1 MMKSKIP
8 RRSVQGILLLDKPL
22 GISSNDAL
30 QRVKRLYRAEKAGH
44 TGNLDPLAT
53 GLLPICF
60 GQATKLSAQLL
71 DSDKAYTAT
80 IRFGEQSETGDAEG
94 AIIARSDASQ
104 LTREQL
110 EAVLPQFLG
119 PIRQI
124 PPMYSALQRNG
135 VRLYELAR
143 QGETVEREA
152 REVRILELRV
162 ISFSPDSTVLHV
174 RCSKGTYIR
183 TLAEDIAAAMG
194 QVAHLIGLRRTAV
207 TPFSSE
213 RMLTWEQLEALSTQG
228 ESALDAQLLD
238 ASHALVGWTRMAVDD
253 IRAHQLSRGMIIR
266 IPSAPRGIPLAVMGP
281 NQALLCLA
289 ESDDEG
295 YVAPKRWLGH

>member
-1 MMKSKIP
+1 MKNRIP
-8 RRSVQGILLLDKPL
+8 RRAVQGILLLDKPL

-60 GQATKLSAQLL
+60 GQATKLSGQLL

-104 LTREQL
+104 LTRDQL

-119 PIRQI
+119 AIRQI
-124 PPMYSALQRNG
+124 PPMYSAIQKNG

-152 REVRILELRV
+152 REVTIHELRV
-162 ISFSPDSTVLHV
+162 IAFSPASTVLHV

-183 TLAEDIAAAMG
+183 TLAEDIAKAMG
-194 QVAHLIGLRRTAV
+194 QVAHLTGLRRTAV

-213 RMLTWEQLEALSTQG
+213 RMLSWEQLEALAAQG
-228 ESALDAQLLD
+228 EQALDAQLLD
-238 ASHALVGWTRMAVDD
+238 AAHALVGWTQIVVND
-253 IRAHQLSRGMIIR
+253 IRAHQLSRGMVIR
-266 IPSAPRGIPLAVMGP
+266 VPAAPRATSLAVLGP

-289 ESDDEG
+289 ESDEEG